1 MAELSTEYIE
11 AIKKIIFKGRDIKN
25 RTERHEYIQ
34 RSLTKFFR
42 LLDFSVFPE
51 YTVGCIYFDHTSN
64 HSRDSE
70 FSAYYGKIDLYIKAP
85 SKIHI
90 GVEFDNA
97 ATIKNASIR
106 KFLQSDANICIGIIH
121 GPRSKKSLYLPDE
134 QLIENNFK
142 KFKALIEEVMYFY
155 DVTRDVE
162 KHSFLKT
169 KIFYLGIINREIF
182 VDITPFIRDLI
193 INNKRDSFYYSI

>member
-1 MAELSTEYIE
+1 M
-11 AIKKIIFKGRDIKN
+11 
-25 RTERHEYIQ
+25 
-34 RSLTKFFR
+34 
-42 LLDFSVFPE
+42 FPE

-64 HSRDSE
+64 HNRDSE

-97 ATIKNASIR
+97 ATIKHASIR
-106 KFLQSDANICIGIIH
+106 KFLQSNANICIGIIH
-121 GPRSKKSLYLPDE
+121 GPRSKKYLDLPEE
-134 QLIENNFK
+134 QLIENSIK

-162 KHSFLKT
+162 KHRFLKA
-169 KIFYLGIINREIF
+169 KIFYLGIVNRQIF

-193 INNKRDSFYYSI
+193 INNKRD